1 MTPPPPPWRH
11 PWRYPVLVWPL
22 RWVVPGSIIA
32 LTLLLAAYSLGV
44 ELVRTERQVEQGA
57 ITQLTQLMY
66 RVQGMLQHLM
76 QRQET
81 AEASQLVSSLGA
93 DTALEQ
99 VLLMDENGVVLASTR
114 LRDVGLS
121 SETVLVRLCCV
132 GRPEKVASM
141 AQQARDRGKGVVEVV
156 DDGASVIGVYPV
168 VFGTRVGEW
177 RPDRVGTLFVQQDLV
192 QAKLAARRDARQRV
206 MQSTLVMFTLAALLW
221 LFLHFTV
228 FRGVNT
234 LVQAVQAF
242 ARGDYGKRIGFHGVD
257 ELARIAAALNRMA
270 EDIGEHQRLLTQSE
284 QRIRLLLDSTGE
296 GIFGVN
302 RQGLCIFANNM
313 AARLLGYANP
323 GDLLGKNMHALIHSH
338 PGDGADSPGQAVGRF
353 EVHPPVA
360 GLDVDDEVFRRADGS
375 RFPVEYRVRPI
386 HSDGEIIGSVVS
398 FDDITRRKQAEA
410 ALRAERDF
418 GSAVLQTVGSLVVV
432 LDRDGRIVGFNKAC
446 EQLTGYALDE
456 IRGRHVWDYLL
467 PPEQL
472 EGVKATFSHLVAGRF
487 PGHFQNEWLTRTHA
501 RRLIDWSN
509 TALLDASGEVEF
521 VIATG
526 IDITR
531 RHEIEVE
538 REKLVRE
545 LTARNAEMENFVY
558 TISHDLKSPLI
569 TISGFSSLLEKDLQ
583 QGDQAMVRD
592 SLGEIR
598 KAASQMQELIED
610 LLQQSRS
617 GRLMGE
623 PEELD
628 LVPFLQHIVQR
639 FDLKREQEQASI
651 SIAPGLPVIRVDK
664 VRFAQVYQNLI
675 DNAFKYRR
683 PDVAPV
689 IGLGG
694 FISDAGELR
703 LFVRDNGRGIKP
715 AYLQKIF
722 GLFQRVDTSVEGTGV
737 GLAIAK
743 RIVEVHGG
751 NMWAE
756 SQEGQGS
763 TFWISLPSSVIVSNK
778 ATKGM

>member
-1 MTPPPPPWRH
+1 L
-11 PWRYPVLVWPL
+11 LVWPL
-22 RWVVPGSIIA
+22 RWVVPGSIIV

-44 ELVRTERQVEQGA
+44 ELVRTERQVERGA
-57 ITQLTQLMY
+57 ITQLMQLMY
-66 RVQGMLQHLM
+66 RLQGTLQNLM

-81 AEASQLVSSLGA
+81 AEASQLVRSLGA
-93 DTALEQ
+93 DTTMEQALL
-99 VLLMDENGVVLASTR
+99 VDENGVVLASTH
-114 LRDVGLS
+114 LRDVGQS
-121 SETVLVRLCCV
+121 SEAVLVRLCCP

-141 AQQARDRGKGVVEVV
+141 AQQARSRVKGAVEVV
-156 DDGASVIGVYPV
+156 DEGASVIGVYPV

-177 RPDRVGTLFVQQDLV
+177 RPDRVGILFIQQDLV
-192 QAKLAARRDARQRV
+192 QAKLAARRDAQQRV
-206 MQSTLVMFTLAALLW
+206 MQSTLVMFTLAGLLW
-221 LFLHFTV
+221 LFFHFTV
-228 FRGVNT
+228 YRGVT
-234 LVQAVQAF
+234 SLVQAVQAF
-242 ARGDYGKRIGFHGVD
+242 ARGDYGKRTGFHGVA
-257 ELARIAAALNRMA
+257 ELARIAAALDRMA
-270 EDIGEHQRLLTQSE
+270 EDIGENQRLLTQSE

-296 GIFGVN
+296 GIFGID
-302 RQGLCIFANNM
+302 RQGLCTFANNM
-313 AARLLGYANP
+313 AAQLLGYASSA
-323 GDLLGKNMHALIHSH
+323 DLLGKDMHALTHSR
-338 PGDGADSPGQAVGRF
+338 PGDGTACQAQAGTRF
-353 EVHPPVA
+353 EVHA
-360 GLDVDDEVFRRADGS
+360 GDASRHSDDEVFWRADGS

-446 EQLTGYALDE
+446 EQLTGYTLDE
-456 IRGRHVWDYLL
+456 IRDKYVWDYFL
-467 PPEQL
+467 PPEQI
-472 EGVKATFSHLVAGRF
+472 EGVRAVFSRLAAGRF
-487 PGHFQNEWLTRTHA
+487 PSHYQNEWLTRTRE

-509 TALLDASGEVEF
+509 TALLDAAGEVEF

-598 KAASQMQELIED
+598 KAASQMQDLIED

-617 GRLMGE
+617 GHLMGE

-628 LVPFLQHIVQR
+628 LEPFLQHVVQR
-639 FDLKREQEQASI
+639 FDLKREQSQASI
-651 SIAPGLPVIRVDK
+651 SIAPHLPIIRVDK
-664 VRFAQVYQNLI
+664 TRFAQVYQNLI
-675 DNAFKYRR
+675 DNALKYRR

-689 IGLGG
+689 IELGG
-694 FISDAGELR
+694 FINEAGELR
-703 LFVRDNGRGIKP
+703 LYVRDNGRGIKP
-715 AYLQKIF
+715 AYLQRIF
-722 GLFQRVDTSVEGTGV
+722 GLFQRADTSVEGTGV

-751 NMWAE
+751 DMWAE
-756 SQEGQGS
+756 SQEGRGS
-763 TFWISLPSSVIVSNK
+763 TFWISLPPSVIVSNK